1 VSNSELI
8 KKLPKAELHLHIEG
22 SLEPEMVFAL
32 AERNKIQLPYANAQ
46 ELAAKYDFSDLQS
59 FLDLYYQATD
69 VLQTEQDFYDLTWAY
84 LEHCAQDNVVHC
96 EIFFDPQSHTSRNIP
111 FADVIQGISKALD
124 AGFEKLGITSQ
135 LILCFLRHLPEE
147 DALKTWD
154 DAQPWLHLISGVGL
168 DSAEKDFPPNLFTN
182 VFAKAKAAGLKLVA
196 HAGEEGPA
204 DYIQQALDLLNIDRI
219 DHGVRITESEDLMNR
234 VVEENIALTV
244 CPLSNVRLCVY
255 SQMQEHPLL
264 ELLDRG
270 LRVMINSDDPAYFGG
285 YMNQNFHAVD
295 EALNPSAEQI
305 VQLAKNSILASFL
318 TEEDKQSWIKEIDS
332 VAATH

>member
-1 VSNSELI
+1 MSNSELI
-8 KKLPKAELHLHIEG
+8 KKIPKAELHLHIEG
-22 SLEPEMVFAL
+22 TLEPEMVFQL
-32 AERNKIQLPYANAQ
+32 AERNNIKLPYANAQ
-46 ELAAKYDFSDLQS
+46 ELAAKYNFSDLQS

-69 VLQTEQDFYDLTWAY
+69 VLQTEQDFFDLTWAY
-84 LEHCAQDNVVHC
+84 LEHCAEDNVVHC
-96 EIFFDPQSHTSRNIP
+96 EIFFDPQSHTSRGVP
-111 FADVIQGISKALD
+111 FADVIQGIHKALV
-124 AGFEKLGITSQ
+124 AGEEKLGITSQ

-154 DAQPWLHLISGVGL
+154 EAQPWLNLISGVGL
-168 DSAEKDFPPNLFTN
+168 DSSERDFPPNLFAN
-182 VFAKAKAAGLKLVA
+182 VFAKAKEAGLKLVA

-204 DYIQQALDLLNIDRI
+204 QYIEQALDILKIDRI
-219 DHGVRITESEDLMNR
+219 DHGVRITESDELMDR
-234 VVEENIALTV
+234 VAKDNIALTV

-295 EALNPSAEQI
+295 EALNPSEEQI
-305 VQLAKNSILASFL
+305 ILLAKNSILASFL
-318 TEEDKQSWIKEIDS
+318 TDQKKQIWLDKIDS
-332 VAATH
+332 IAQSN

>member
-1 VSNSELI
+1 MSNSELI

-22 SLEPEMVFAL
+22 TLEPEMVFAL
-32 AERNKIQLPYANAQ
+32 AKRNNIQLPYANAQ

-84 LEHCAQDNVVHC
+84 LEHCAQDQVVHC
-96 EIFFDPQSHTSRNIP
+96 EIFFDPQSHTSRGIA
-111 FADVIQGISKALD
+111 FADVIQGIHKALA
-124 AGFEKLGITSQ
+124 AGKEKLGITSQ
-135 LILCFLRHLPEE
+135 LILCFLRHLPEA
-147 DALKTWD
+147 DALKTWE

-168 DSAEKDFPPNLFTN
+168 DSSEKDFPPNLFTQ

-204 DYIQQALDLLNIDRI
+204 DYIQQALDLLKIDRI
-219 DHGVRITESEDLMNR
+219 DHGVRITESEDLMDR
-234 VVEENIALTV
+234 VVKDNIALTV

-255 SQMQEHPLL
+255 SDMKEHPLL

-295 EALNPSAEQI
+295 DALAPTAEQI
-305 VQLAKNSILASFL
+305 VLLAKNSILASFL
-318 TEEDKQSWIKEIDS
+318 AEDEKQRWVSEIDS
-332 VAATH
+332 IAQAH

>member
-1 VSNSELI
+1 MSNSELI
-8 KKLPKAELHLHIEG
+8 KKIPKAELHLHIEG
-22 SLEPEMVFAL
+22 TLEPEMVFQL
-32 AERNKIQLPYANAQ
+32 AERNNIKLPYANAQ
-46 ELAAKYDFSDLQS
+46 ELAAKYNFSDLQS

-69 VLQTEQDFYDLTWAY
+69 VLQTEQDFFDLTWAY
-84 LEHCAQDNVVHC
+84 LEHCAEDNVVHC
-96 EIFFDPQSHTSRNIP
+96 EIFFDPQSHTSRGVP
-111 FADVIQGISKALD
+111 FADVVQGIHKALV
-124 AGFEKLGITSQ
+124 AGEEKLGITSQ

-154 DAQPWLHLISGVGL
+154 EAQPWLSLISGVGL
-168 DSAEKDFPPNLFTN
+168 DSSERDFPPNLFAN
-182 VFAKAKAAGLKLVA
+182 VFAKAKEAGLKLVA

-204 DYIQQALDLLNIDRI
+204 QYIEQALDILKIDRI
-219 DHGVRITESEDLMNR
+219 DHGVRITESDELMDR
-234 VVEENIALTV
+234 VAKDNIALTV

-295 EALNPSAEQI
+295 EALNPSEEQI
-305 VQLAKNSILASFL
+305 ILLAKNSISASFL
-318 TEEDKQSWIKEIDS
+318 TDQEKQTWLDKIDS
-332 VAATH
+332 VAQSN